1 MCVCVHHVYLYS
13 SFLMQALLQRNAKKQ
28 RSPGHIVQYNV
39 KITWVV
45 ISGGLRNLMSFGLE
59 LKL

>member
-1 MCVCVHHVYLYS
+1 
-13 SFLMQALLQRNAKKQ
+13 MQALLQRNAKKQ